1 MSLIKP
7 LGIQK
12 IKRLKLGDAFNFN
25 GNNDKNTELFEVKSI
40 KLLTPLD
47 EGSANDGK
55 EINKQLGMVYGN
67 NYSFQVTEYMGK
79 KPHDLSKIKWEMIYH
94 DLDDNEW
101 KELPISNNGDL
112 CTINMSNVDTCG
124 RFVYIRAYIND
135 KKNDAV
141 LKIWKHNRFRWFDS
155 KKLHSEI
162 EERKRNSWKIDQNDT
177 NTCGPS
183 SIMYVFAKKFSSWHS
198 FQNPE

>member
-79 KPHDLSKIKWEMIYH
+79 KPHDLSKIKW
-94 DLDDNEW
+94 
-101 KELPISNNGDL
+101 K
-112 CTINMSNVDTCG
+112 
-124 RFVYIRAYIND
+124 
-135 KKNDAV
+135 
-141 LKIWKHNRFRWFDS
+141 
-155 KKLHSEI
+155 
-162 EERKRNSWKIDQNDT
+162 
-177 NTCGPS
+177 
-183 SIMYVFAKKFSSWHS
+183 
-198 FQNPE
+198 